1 MYTVLIQLQSNTNG
15 GHIALLKVLKRN
27 QNIHWIQL
35 LETIISGDAATHQEI
50 QDTVQT
56 QTNAQFGDL
65 VRI

>member
-15 GHIALLKVLKRN
+15 GHIVLLKVLKRN
-27 QNIHWIQL
+27 QNTHWIQL

-50 QDTVQT
+50 QDIVQT